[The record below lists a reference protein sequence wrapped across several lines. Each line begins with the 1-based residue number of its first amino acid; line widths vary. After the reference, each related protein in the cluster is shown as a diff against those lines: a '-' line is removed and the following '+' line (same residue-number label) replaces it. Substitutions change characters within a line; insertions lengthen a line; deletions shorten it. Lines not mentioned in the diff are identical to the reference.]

1 MSELDV
7 NMSEKIMEI
16 ADRVKGLRLDMELTT
31 AEMAEKLGMTEAEYV
46 TYENG
51 EKDFNY
57 SFLSKVAAMSEI
69 DMQEL
74 MEGSSASLTEYTVT
88 RKGEGRS
95 IARRDGFKFERLGS
109 RFRNK
114 FFEPFH
120 VVIPYSDDALNPPY
134 EMHSHAGQEMFIITK
149 GTLKVLLGDNSEIL
163 REGDSVFFDSMT
175 PHYECA
181 VGGEDCEFYSIIFNP
196 EAWTEGKTRKE
207 TLKTELKTDS
217 ITNTDLATN
226 VVDPVYK
233 HFFWDEF
240 DSTGKLTKVGFHKEA
255 CDKFNFGFDV
265 VDEIAKK
272 TPDKTAM
279 MWVAKDGVTDHRFT
293 FEEMSKRTN
302 QAANYFKSLGIKKGD
317 KVMLILKR
325 HYQFWFSIVGLE
337 KLGAVA
343 IPATCLLREH
353 DFDYRYKAAGVSAVV
368 MTPDGDTAEEAMKA
382 AKAMAANG
390 EDAPTKFMMVNGA
403 RGEWLDFD
411 KGIEEC
417 SDVFERPEDCS
428 CGNEPMVMFFTSGTT
443 GYPKMALHS
452 HLYALGHITTAK
464 HWHNVDP
471 NGLHFT
477 ISDTGWGKA
486 LWGKIYGQWLC
497 EAPIF
502 TFDFDKFKSDEILPM
517 FAKYGIT
524 TFCAPP
530 TMFRFLVKE
539 DLNKYDLSS
548 IKYATTAG
556 EALNPEVFNQ
566 WIKATGIRLMEG
578 FGQTETTLAIANLV
592 GSKIRMGSMGK
603 PNPLYDIHILNADD
617 KDCKPGETGEICI
630 KTSEYVP
637 TGLYSCYYRNEEKTT
652 DAWHDGYYHTGDTA
666 WMDEDGYI
674 WYVGR
679 IDDVIKSSGY
689 RIGPF
694 EIESVIMELPYV
706 LECAVTGAPD
716 PQGVRGIVVKATIV
730 LVPGK
735 AEASEELKKEIQNYV
750 KEKTAPYK
758 YPRIVEFVEELPKT
772 ISGKIRRTEIRSND
786 AAKND

>member
-1 MSELDV
+1 MAEKEL
-7 NMSEKIMEI
+7 NMTEQIKEI
-16 ADRVKGLRLDMELTT
+16 ADRIKGLRLDEELTV
-31 AEMAEKLGMTEAEYV
+31 AEMSEKMGMDEAEYL

-57 SFLSKVAAMSEI
+57 SFLSKFAALAEI
-69 DMQEL
+69 DIQEL
-74 MEGSSASLTEYTVT
+74 MEGSTPSLTEYTVT
-88 RKGEGRS
+88 RKGEGRN

-114 FFEPFH
+114 YFEPFH
-120 VVIPYSDDALNPPY
+120 VEIPYSDDALNPPY
-134 EMHSHAGQEMFIITK
+134 EMHSHAGQEMFVVTK

-163 REGDSVFFDSMT
+163 REGDSIFFDSTT

-181 VGGEDCEFYSIIFNP
+181 VGGENCEFLSIIFNP

-207 TLKTELKTDS
+207 TLKSELKTDS
-217 ITNTDLATN
+217 VTNTDLATN

-240 DSTGKLTKVGFHKEA
+240 DATGKLVKVGFHEDA

-293 FEEMSKRTN
+293 FEEMSKKTN
-302 QAANYFKSLGIKKGD
+302 QAANYFASLGIKKGD

-382 AKAMAANG
+382 AKAMAEKG
-390 EDAPTKFMMVNGA
+390 EDAPTTFMMVNGA

-417 SDVFERPEDCS
+417 SDVFERPADCS
-428 CGNEPMVMFFTSGTT
+428 CGSDPMVMFFTSGTT

-452 HLYALGHITTAK
+452 HKYALGHITTAK

-497 EAPIF
+497 EAPVF

-592 GSKIRMGSMGK
+592 GSSIRMGSMGK
-603 PNPLYDIHILNADD
+603 PNPLYDIHILDGEG

-637 TGLYSCYYRNEEKTT
+637 TGLYTCYYRNEEKTQE
-652 DAWHDGYYHTGDTA
+652 AWYDGYYHTGDTA

-772 ISGKIRRTEIRSND
+772 ISGKIRRTEIREND
-786 AAKND
+786 GAKA

>member
-1 MSELDV
+1 MSNEINV
-7 NMSEKIMEI
+7 AEQIKEI
-16 ADRVKGLRLDMELTT
+16 ADRIKGLRLDMELTA
-31 AEMAEKLGMTEAEYV
+31 AEMAEKLSMSEAEYIPF
-46 TYENG
+46 ENG
-51 EKDFNY
+51 ERDFNY
-57 SFLSKVAAMSEI
+57 SFLSKVAAVTEI
-69 DMQEL
+69 DIQEL
-74 MEGSSASLTEYTVT
+74 MEGSTPSLTAYTVT
-88 RKGEGRS
+88 RKGEGRR
-95 IARRDGFKFERLGS
+95 IARRDGFQYERLGS

-134 EMHSHAGQEMFIITK
+134 EMHTHAGQEMYMVTK

-163 REGDSVFFDSMT
+163 REGDSIFFNSTT

-181 VGGEDCEFYSIIFNP
+181 VGGEDCEFFTIIFNP

-207 TLKTELKTDS
+207 TLKSELKTDC

-226 VVDPVYK
+226 IVDPVHK
-233 HFFWDEF
+233 HFFWDEV
-240 DSTGKLTKVGFHKEA
+240 DSNGKLLKVGFHEDA
-255 CDKFNFGFDV
+255 CKKFNFAFDC
-265 VDEIAKK
+265 VDEVARK

-293 FEEMSKRTN
+293 FAEMKAYSNKT
-302 QAANYFKSLGIKKGD
+302 ANYFLSLGIKKGD

-325 HYQFWFSIVGLE
+325 HYQFWFCMLALE
-337 KLGAVA
+337 KIGAVA

-353 DFDYRYKAAGVSAVV
+353 DFDYRYKAAGVKGIV

-382 AKAMAANG
+382 AKSVPCI
-390 EDAPTKFMMVNGA
+390 DTFMMVNGA
-403 RGEWLDFD
+403 REGWRDFD
-411 KGIEEC
+411 KEIEQF
-417 SDVFERPEDCS
+417 SDVFERPADCS
-428 CGNEPMVMFFTSGTT
+428 CGSDPMVMFFTSGTT

-452 HLYALGHITTAK
+452 HRYALGHITTAK
-464 HWHNVDP
+464 YWHNVDP

-486 LWGKIYGQWLC
+486 LWGKLYGQWLC

-502 TFDFDKFKSDEILPM
+502 TFDFDKFQSDKILPM
-517 FAKYGIT
+517 FARYNIT

-530 TMFRFLVKE
+530 TMFRFLIKE
-539 DLNKYDLSS
+539 DLTKYDLSS

-592 GSKIRMGSMGK
+592 GSSIRMGSMGK
-603 PNPLYDIHILNADD
+603 PNPLYDIHILNTED
-617 KDCKPGETGEICI
+617 KECKPGETGEICV
-630 KTSEYVP
+630 KTSEYIP
-637 TGLYSCYYRNEEKTT
+637 NGLYLGYYRNEEKTNE
-652 DAWHDGYYHTGDTA
+652 AWHDGFYHTGDTA

-735 AEASEELKKEIQNYV
+735 VEATDELKKEIQNYV
-750 KEKTAPYK
+750 KAKTAPYK
-758 YPRIVEFVEELPKT
+758 YPRIVEFVDELPKT

-786 AAKND
+786 AAKNS